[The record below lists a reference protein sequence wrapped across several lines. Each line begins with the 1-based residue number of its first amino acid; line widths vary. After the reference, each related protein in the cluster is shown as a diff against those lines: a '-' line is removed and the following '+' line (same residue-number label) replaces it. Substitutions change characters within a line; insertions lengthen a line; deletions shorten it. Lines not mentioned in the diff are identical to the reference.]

1 MMNIR
6 EIIGINICYTIYI
19 YMYIFNQHADIWDLQ
34 QFRKN
39 CEPLHLNLNIIENS
53 TEEFNSVKD
62 LIPLQS
68 DVRREDSI

>member
-1 MMNIR
+1 
-6 EIIGINICYTIYI
+6 
-19 YMYIFNQHADIWDLQ
+19 MYIFNQHADIWDLQ